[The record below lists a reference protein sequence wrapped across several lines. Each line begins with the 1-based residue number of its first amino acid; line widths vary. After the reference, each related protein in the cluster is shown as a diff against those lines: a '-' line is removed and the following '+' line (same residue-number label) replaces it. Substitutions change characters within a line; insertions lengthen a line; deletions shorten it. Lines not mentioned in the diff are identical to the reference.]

1 MIVYVWCVSGNG
13 QSIFAQLPSLTTSM
27 PDFQES
33 QQLFS
38 TQNQEMP
45 ASGTTGQPPAAST
58 LLPPRKNDYRI
69 VYTIMITNKTKNCS
83 CPYLSQ
89 YNPVCG
95 TDGQT
100 YGNLSILNCNKECG
114 VGKFVL
120 IYSTNHKLTLTP
132 EAPSTIMNP

>member
-1 MIVYVWCVSGNG
+1 MIVYVWYVSGNG
-13 QSIFAQLPSLTTSM
+13 QSIFAQLQSLTTSR

-33 QQLFS
+33 QQFIS
-38 TQNQEMP
+38 TQNQAMP

-58 LLPPRKNDYRI
+58 LRPRRNDYRI
-69 VYTIMITNKTKNCS
+69 VYTIMKNCS
-83 CPYLSQ
+83 CPFLAQ

-100 YGNLSILNCNKECG
+100 YANLSILNCNKECG

-120 IYSTNHKLTLTP
+120 IYSTNHKLKLTP

>member
-1 MIVYVWCVSGNG
+1 MIVYVWYVSGNG
-13 QSIFAQLPSLTTSM
+13 QSIFAQLQSLTTSR
-27 PDFQES
+27 PDFQEVQQFISS
-33 QQLFS
+33 QKKA
-38 TQNQEMP
+38 MP
-45 ASGTTGQPPAAST
+45 ASGTTSQPSAART
-58 LLPPRKNDYRI
+58 LPPRKNDYRI
-69 VYTIMITNKTKNCS
+69 VYTIMPRNCT
-83 CPYLSQ
+83 CPFLPQ

>member
-1 MIVYVWCVSGNG
+1 MIVYVWYVSGNG
-13 QSIFAQLPSLTTSM
+13 QSIFAQLQSLTTSM

-38 TQNQEMP
+38 TQNQAMP
-45 ASGTTGQPPAAST
+45 ASGTTGQPSAART
-58 LLPPRKNDYRI
+58 LPPRKNDHRI
-69 VYTIMITNKTKNCS
+69 IYTIMPRNCT
-83 CPYLSQ
+83 CPFLPQ

-100 YGNLSILNCNKECG
+100 YGNLSILSCNKECG

-132 EAPSTIMNP
+132 EAPSTTMNP